1 MIKRVLFVLLMASLV
16 TMAHAVPA
24 LSVWRT
30 YHQSD
35 GTEVQ
40 LMLLG
45 DENFHYFITTDHIAV
60 VEEGGSY
67 YYADVTAERL
77 TATKMLA
84 HSPASRTA
92 AEASAITQLGNIPSN
107 LRRIRSNMPQVTQ
120 PRRVGDPM
128 ANLTGSKRG
137 LVILVSFDDLDFWSP
152 DANAVYFA
160 MTNTEGYTNNYGAIG
175 SVHDYFLAQSNGV
188 FDLTFDVVGPYKTPE
203 SVTYYG
209 ENANGGDQRSRL
221 IEFVKF
227 ACESADADVD
237 YKDYDWDG
245 DGEVEQVFILFAGK
259 GEANGGESYTIWPH
273 ESQLGGNPPF
283 ILDDVMINT
292 YACSEELNSANQ
304 YSGIGTFCHEFSHC
318 MGLPDLY
325 DTAANSGGAMMN
337 YGMGSWD
344 VMCKGSYNSSGWIPA
359 SYTGYE
365 RHFCSWLDYK
375 ELSDPCKVQDL
386 APLADNGDVFVCY
399 NPANSDEYYLFEHR
413 NNAVGWDKG
422 VAGRGL
428 LIYHVN
434 YIAGRWHN
442 NTVNSSIF
450 SEPCL
455 TVTPADNTAT
465 DFTESGDLYP
475 YTSGGVANNRFADN
489 TSPAD
494 ILYTPNTDGT
504 NLLHIKLSKIA
515 YTTKSKTVS
524 FTFNDGTDVYNGI
537 DALGLPAP
545 IATGIYTVGGQRLD
559 AAAGGAGTLPQG
571 FYIVKSADGST
582 WKVLVK

>member
-1 MIKRVLFVLLMASLV
+1 MKRILFVLLMASMF
-16 TMAHAVPA
+16 TMAHGIPA

-35 GTEVQ
+35 GSEVM
-40 LMLLG
+40 LMLVG

-60 VEEGGSY
+60 MERGGSY
-67 YYADVTAERL
+67 YYADANGAML
-77 TATKMLA
+77 TATNMLA
-84 HSPASRTA
+84 HSPASRTTAETA
-92 AEASAITQLGNIPSN
+92 AIARLGCTQSN

-128 ANLTGSKRG
+128 TGLTGSKRG
-137 LVILVSFDDLDFWSP
+137 LVILVSFDDLDFKSE
-152 DANAVYFA
+152 DANALFTDMV
-160 MTNTEGYTNNYGAIG
+160 NTEGYTNTYGAIG
-175 SVHDYFLAQSNGV
+175 SVHDYFSAQSYGV
-188 FDLTFDVVGPYKTPE
+188 FDLTFDVVGPYKTPK

-209 ENANGGDQRSRL
+209 ENDNGGDQRGRL

-237 YKDYDWDG
+237 FKDYDWDN

-273 ESQLGGNPPF
+273 ESHIGNIPTPY
-283 ILDDVMINT
+283 ILDDVILDT

-325 DTAANSGGAMMN
+325 DTAVNNGGASVN

-344 VMCKGSYNSSGWIPA
+344 VMCVGSYNNNGWIPA

-365 RHFCSWLDYK
+365 RHFCSWLEYK
-375 ELSDPCKVQDL
+375 ELVDPCKVKDL
-386 APLADNGDVFVCY
+386 KPLADNGDVFVCY
-399 NPANSDEYYLFEHR
+399 NPANQDEYYLFEHR
-413 NNAVGWDKG
+413 NNSVGWDKG
-422 VAGRGL
+422 VAGKGL

-442 NTVNSSIF
+442 NTVNSSAY

-455 TVTPADNTAT
+455 TISPADNVSSE
-465 DFTESGDLYP
+465 FTTSGDLYP
-475 YTSGGVANNRFADN
+475 NSSGGIANNRFADN

-504 NLLHIKLSKIA
+504 YLLHIKLSKIA
-515 YTTKSKTVS
+515 YTNTSKTVS
-524 FTFNDGTDVYNGI
+524 FTFNDGTDFYNGI
-537 DALGLPAP
+537 DDLDISHGTAGLYTVDGMPLDVPATD
-545 IATGIYTVGGQRLD
+545 TGILR
-559 AAAGGAGTLPQG
+559 QG
-571 FYIVKSADGST
+571 LYIVRSADGSVR
-582 WKVLVK
+582 KVLVK